1 MQAHI
6 WYLCLKN
13 FWIFLKGLIWTR
25 FVIYTFVPK
34 ICDTCKLPTYEV
46 GIYFGMLG
54 FISTHSPTIV
64 WICSSLILF
73 FFYPLI
79 FSCFSFTHKP
89 KVGVMTTIM
98 KTSTWRM
105 LYNFPFL
112 PKILVPIFYSFKKNR
127 NNLNVGLSLVFPI

>member
-34 ICDTCKLPTYEV
+34 ICDTCKPPTYEV

-54 FISTHSPTIV
+54 FIFMHSPTVV
-64 WICSSLILF
+64 WICSSPNF
-73 FFYPLI
+73 I
-79 FSCFSFTHKP
+79 FSTYLFSHVLALLTSPRLGSWQPLWKLQHDQCC
-89 KVGVMTTIM
+89 TIFRFYQNHW
-98 KTSTWRM
+98 SQ
-105 LYNFPFL
+105 FF
-112 PKILVPIFYSFKKNR
+112 ILLKNR